1 MLLISEAKRLSGD
14 TSAAQ
19 SLLLKASEL
28 LGLKSYL
35 LFFLPDSDSSDENL
49 LVKEISQLTLSP
61 PPLLP
66 HLLRK
71 HHFLAISILHSCA
84 QQLLSQYPS
93 KASSILEHAS
103 TFLQSS
109 TSPALSI
116 QNAQLRAELLL
127 SQQQPSQAMAV
138 CERAATG
145 FNSQQPIVDPL
156 LRMRYAELYFTLGR
170 AALMNVSLFRPN
182 LSSSIWEGVG
192 GMGEDQDEEEKEVI
206 LPKRVS
212 RRCTRR
218 LNLSSDDEAESRVK
232 GRGRGRG
239 KRTSQP
245 KPEAKQKTTSITSSS
260 LPVPPLLHPVLLNL
274 LTSHPTLSSIVLFC
288 SPPRSFTITDCV
300 LGFLGSYHC
309 LPLPSSLFPP
319 HTYTPNHS

>member
-1 MLLISEAKRLSGD
+1 
-14 TSAAQ
+14 
-19 SLLLKASEL
+19 
-28 LGLKSYL
+28 
-35 LFFLPDSDSSDENL
+35 
-49 LVKEISQLTLSP
+49 
-61 PPLLP
+61 
-66 HLLRK
+66 
-71 HHFLAISILHSCA
+71 
-84 QQLLSQYPS
+84 
-93 KASSILEHAS
+93 
-103 TFLQSS
+103 
-109 TSPALSI
+109 
-116 QNAQLRAELLL
+116 
-127 SQQQPSQAMAV
+127 MAV

-192 GMGEDQDEEEKEVI
+192 GMGEDQDEEEEEVI

-232 GRGRGRG
+232 GRGRG

-274 LTSHPTLSSIVLFC
+274 LTSHQLCHPSCYFVLTRSWQLLTVCWLLGIPSLPPT
-288 SPPRSFTITDCV
+288 
-300 LGFLGSYHC
+300 
-309 LPLPSSLFPP
+309 PSSLFPSSHLEHLIHLGRRIRNAGYFQNLSSYQGRMMP
-319 HTYTPNHS
+319 ELKT